1 MSDEL
6 KRANT
11 TDAVGVLSD
20 DDGRSPEDREFLEQS
35 GEELVIRL
43 FAASKTLRLYA
54 VSNRASQRA
63 IADLMQTLRRIMDRE
78 GRAVLR
84 TSNDFLL
91 LNEHRIAADPTHYAP
106 FEFWVAEMKKRGVEA
121 IEIGSGAT
129 DPQAA
134 AFLVE
139 YFKVDEGDDA
149 VTEIERRLVDA
160 GVTTFTV
167 GRYVERETRLAE
179 VRRHVVDVRQESNRV
194 YFRTVALMGNVL
206 RTAEEKQVLQVRKAK
221 RLTQHMVDLIQTDE
235 SMLVGLASIKSFD
248 AYTFAHSVNV
258 CIYSMLIGDRMRLE
272 KADVARLGLAALLHD
287 IGKTYIPSTILNSNG
302 KLSEREWELMKYHTF
317 FGVKELSRVNALRD
331 AVDSMFVAAQHHAQC
346 NGNGY
351 PQRPGGWKLRLFS
364 RIVTVADYYDA
375 MTAYRL
381 YQKEPITPDQ
391 VLQFLLANAGNIFDP
406 FIAKVF
412 VHAMGLYPTGTIV
425 ELDGGE
431 IGVVTR
437 QNGDHRLMHRPVV
450 EVLRSDRPALER
462 EMIDLA
468 ERDPGGRYPR
478 RIIRAIHESQVDVDK
493 RLCFLADAAATDPS
507 RR

>member
-1 MSDEL
+1 MSDEQL
-6 KRANT
+6 HSQGAI
-11 TDAVGVLSD
+11 GVMGE
-20 DDGRSPEDREFLEQS
+20 DDGRTPEDRAFLEQT

-43 FAASKTLRLYA
+43 FAAGKTLRLYDA
-54 VSNRASQRA
+54 ANRASQRA
-63 IADLMQTLRRIMDRE
+63 LSDVMQTLHRVVERE
-78 GRAVLR
+78 GRVVLR

-91 LNEHRIAADPTHYAP
+91 LNEHRIAADPQHYAP

-121 IEIGSGAT
+121 IEIGAGAT
-129 DPQAA
+129 EQQAA
-134 AFLVE
+134 TFLVE
-139 YFKVDEGDDA
+139 FFKVEAGEDA
-149 VTEIERRLVDA
+149 ALEIERRLCDA
-160 GVTTFTV
+160 GAKAFSVM
-167 GRYVERETRLAE
+167 RYVERETKLTE
-179 VRRHVVDVRQESNRV
+179 VRRRIVDVRQESNRV
-194 YFRTVALMGNVL
+194 YFRTVALMGNVM
-206 RTAEEKQVLQVRKAK
+206 RTAEEKQVLQIRKAK
-221 RLTQHMVDLIQTDE
+221 RLTQQMVDLIQTDE
-235 SMLVGLASIKSFD
+235 SVLTGLASIKSFD

-287 IGKTYIPSTILNSNG
+287 IGKTYIPATILNSNG
-302 KLSEREWELMKYHTF
+302 KLSDREWELMKYHTF

-331 AVDSMFVAAQHHAQC
+331 AVDTMFVTAQHHAQY

-375 MTAYRL
+375 MTAYRT
-381 YQKEPITPDQ
+381 YQKEPITADQ
-391 VLQFLLANAGNIFDP
+391 ALQFLVSNAGNIFDP
-406 FIAKVF
+406 FIPKVF
-412 VHAMGLYPTGTIV
+412 VQAMGLYPTGTIV

-437 QNGDHRLMHRPVV
+437 QNGDHRLLHRPAV
-450 EVLRSDRPALER
+450 EVLRTHGDAVER

-478 RIIRAIHESQVDVDK
+478 RIVRALHESQVDIDK

-507 RR
+507 RQ